1 MNRRYNA
8 LFVAV
13 NHREG
18 RVLTDRQYQK
28 FNSREKRNIQTLDS
42 KRYRENKEMREQEQ
56 KLANVKKSCD
66 VVRKVCKIFGIIM
79 IVVAV
84 IMIVGG
90 IVLLA
95 AKNQINSNLVFD
107 SAAGQI
113 KIVGDASDFISLDDV
128 TIDIETGFFSFDY
141 DGMGLIREGKFGELF
156 ALYCF
161 TGALVCAVMAGIFIT
176 IQKTFEFI
184 KNSETPFDE
193 KILKRL
199 KAVFVAMTIV
209 FALLS
214 GIGTAIISGVIFWSI
229 YCIIDYG
236 YVLQTEVDE
245 TL

>member
-13 NHREG
+13 NLREG

-28 FNSREKRNIQTLDS
+28 FNSREKRNIQTLDF

-56 KLANVKKSCD
+56 KLANVKKS
-66 VVRKVCKIFGIIM
+66 KIFGIIM

-95 AKNQINSNLVFD
+95 TKNQINSNLVFD
-107 SAAGQI
+107 SVAGQI
-113 KIVGDASDFISLDDV
+113 NIVGDASDFISLDDV

-161 TGALVCAVMAGIFIT
+161 TGALVCGVMAGIFIT